1 MYYKYFIDFIGT
13 LTILYAKI
21 HTDAD
26 PAIMALIYFAM
37 IYIGKG
43 VTEGFFSPLAVFVQY
58 SLGRMNTTE
67 AMYYLLAQYS
77 AATCII
83 LTFIPIKTFIQRFI

>member
-1 MYYKYFIDFIGT
+1 MYYKYFIDFLGT

-43 VTEGFFSPLAVFVQY
+43 ITHGFFSPLAVFVQY

-67 AMYYLLAQYS
+67 AMYYFNFYS
-77 AATCII
+77 NKDFHTTIYII
-83 LTFIPIKTFIQRFI
+83 TNEYLYLDS